1 VVPDTIGRSVPEVKL
16 EQTRPNVFTLT
27 ATSKELSGLVGAA
40 RMALEIMATDP
51 DAPPEMVELVGR
63 VLSDYD
69 RAIAGLKT
77 TDGR

>member
-1 VVPDTIGRSVPEVKL
+1 VVPDTIGKSVSEVKL

-40 RMALEIMATDP
+40 RMALEIMAADP
-51 DAPPEMVELVGR
+51 DAPPEMVELVSR
-63 VLSDYD
+63 VLRDYD
-69 RAIAGLKT
+69 RAVQGLET

>member
-1 VVPDTIGRSVPEVKL
+1 VVPDTIGKSVPEVKL

-51 DAPPEMVELVGR
+51 DAPPEMVELVSR
-63 VLSDYD
+63 VLRDYD
-69 RAIAGLKT
+69 RAIARLKT

>member
-1 VVPDTIGRSVPEVKL
+1 VVPDTIGKSVPEVKL

-27 ATSKELSGLVGAA
+27 ATSQELSGLVGAA
-40 RMALEIMATDP
+40 RMALEIMATDS

-63 VLSDYD
+63 VLRDYD
-69 RAIAGLKT
+69 RAVQRLET

>member
-1 VVPDTIGRSVPEVKL
+1 VVPDTIGKSGPEVKL

-51 DAPPEMVELVGR
+51 DAPPEMVELVSG
-63 VLSDYD
+63 VLRDYD

>member
-63 VLSDYD
+63 VLRDYD